1 LECGPLTASSPFRKA
16 AFFSYYDTGPKGWG
30 LLPSKHQLLCIL
42 TFADGWAKLQKIE
55 DQHMEI
61 KAIRGFNDILP
72 DEIGKWQ
79 FVEKTARE
87 VFEGFGFMEIR
98 IPILERT
105 ELFSRG
111 IGEATDIVEKEMY
124 TFADRSGN
132 SLTLR
137 PEATASM
144 ARAYLEHQLYNFDSL
159 AKLYCIGPMF
169 RYERPQ
175 KGRYRQFY
183 QIDSE
188 VFGVGNP
195 MVDAELIIMLLHFL
209 RSVGLEK
216 LELQINT
223 LGDRTCR
230 PKYREGLKKYLE
242 GRAFQLCEDCRRR
255 IETNPLRVLD
265 CKVETCKQAI
275 ADAPKVTD
283 FICLE
288 CQKHFDSVKEYLEA
302 AGLAYIVNPRM
313 VRGLDY
319 YTRTAFEVV
328 SYQLGSQNAVAGGGR
343 YDNLFQEI
351 GGKEIP
357 GIGFAIGMERLI
369 SLLPQEKGFFK
380 YPDLFIAALG
390 ETPFKEASQIVNRLH
405 LEGIRAELDY
415 EGKSLKSQMRRADKL
430 KARYTLILGEEELKR
445 KKAVLRNMG
454 TKAQEEIPMGDGFLN
469 VIKDKIS
476 TID

>member
-1 LECGPLTASSPFRKA
+1 
-16 AFFSYYDTGPKGWG
+16 
-30 LLPSKHQLLCIL
+30 
-42 TFADGWAKLQKIE
+42 
-55 DQHMEI
+55 MEI

-79 FVEKTARE
+79 FVEKAARE
-87 VFEGFGFMEIR
+87 VFEGFGFSEIR

-124 TFADRSGN
+124 TFTDRSGN

-144 ARAYLEHQLYNFDSL
+144 ARAYLEHQLYTFDPV

-183 QIDSE
+183 QIDAE
-188 VFGVGNP
+188 VFGVENP
-195 MVDAELIIMLLHFL
+195 IVDAEIIVMLIHFL
-209 RSVGLEK
+209 KRVGLEK

-230 PKYREGLKKYLE
+230 PKYRDELKRFLTSKS
-242 GRAFQLCEDCRRR
+242 FQLCEDCQRRLQ
-255 IETNPLRVLD
+255 TNPLRIFD
-265 CKVETCKQAI
+265 CKVETCQQVI
-275 ADAPKVTD
+275 ADAPKVSD
-283 FICLE
+283 FICAE
-288 CQKHFDSVKEYLEA
+288 CQKHFDQVKKYLEM
-302 AGLAYIVNPRM
+302 AGLEYILNPKM

-328 SYQLGSQNAVAGGGR
+328 SYQLGSQNAVTGGGR

-351 GGKEIP
+351 GGLDIP
-357 GIGFAIGMERLI
+357 GIGFAIGMERLV
-369 SLLPQEKGFFK
+369 SLLLSEKDFNS
-380 YPDLFIAALG
+380 YPHLFIAALG
-390 ETPFKEASQIVNRLH
+390 QEPSKEAYRIVNQLH

-430 KARYTLILGEEELKR
+430 KARYVLILGEDELKR
-445 KKAVLRNMG
+445 GKAALRDMK
-454 TKAQEEIPMGDGFLN
+454 TKSQEEISMSNILA
-469 VIKDKIS
+469 VIKEKVREI
-476 TID
+476 

>member
-1 LECGPLTASSPFRKA
+1 
-16 AFFSYYDTGPKGWG
+16 
-30 LLPSKHQLLCIL
+30 
-42 TFADGWAKLQKIE
+42 
-55 DQHMEI
+55 MEVQ
-61 KAIRGFNDILP
+61 AIRGFNDVLP
-72 DEIGKWQ
+72 EEIGRWQ
-79 FVEKTARE
+79 FVEKTARK
-87 VFEGFGFMEIR
+87 VFEGFGFSEIR

-124 TFADRSGN
+124 TFTDRSGN

-144 ARAYLEHQLYNFDSL
+144 ARAYLEHQLYNFDSM

-183 QIDSE
+183 QVDAE
-188 VFGVGNP
+188 VFGVENP
-195 MVDAELIIMLLHFL
+195 MVDAELIAMLIHFL
-209 RSVGLEK
+209 KSVGLER
-216 LELQINT
+216 LELQLNT
-223 LGDRTCR
+223 LGDRACR

-242 GRAFQLCEDCRRR
+242 GKVSQLCEDCRRR
-255 IETNPLRVLD
+255 LESNPLRILD

-283 FICLE
+283 FICSE
-288 CQKHFDSVKEYLEA
+288 CQNHFDRVKEYLEA
-302 AGLAYIVNPRM
+302 AGLSYVLNPRM

-369 SLLPQEKGFFK
+369 SLLPEGGEFVKH
-380 YPDLFIAALG
+380 PDLFVAALG
-390 ETPFKEASQIVNRLH
+390 EASFKEAYRIVNQLH

-430 KARYTLILGEEELKR
+430 KSRYTLILGQEELNR
-445 KKAVLRNMG
+445 GKALLRNMG
-454 TKAQEEIPMGDGFLN
+454 TKSQEEIPMGDGFLN
-469 VIKDKIS
+469 QLKDKIS

>member
-1 LECGPLTASSPFRKA
+1 
-16 AFFSYYDTGPKGWG
+16 
-30 LLPSKHQLLCIL
+30 
-42 TFADGWAKLQKIE
+42 
-55 DQHMEI
+55 MEI

-79 FVEKTARE
+79 FVEETARE
-87 VFEGFGFMEIR
+87 VFEGFGFSEIR

-124 TFADRSGN
+124 TFTDRSGN

-144 ARAYLEHQLYNFDSL
+144 ARAYLEHQLYTFDPV

-183 QIDSE
+183 QIDAE
-188 VFGVGNP
+188 VFGVENA
-195 MVDAELIIMLLHFL
+195 MVDAEVIVMLIHFL
-209 RSVGLEK
+209 KRVGFEK

-223 LGDRTCR
+223 LGDQTCR
-230 PKYREGLKKYLE
+230 PKYREELKKFLE
-242 GRAFQLCEDCRRR
+242 SKSFQLCEDCQRRLQ
-255 IETNPLRVLD
+255 TNPLRIFD
-265 CKVETCKQAI
+265 CKVETCQEAI
-275 ADAPKVTD
+275 ANAPKVSD
-283 FICLE
+283 FICSE
-288 CQKHFDSVKEYLEA
+288 CQKHFDLVKKYLET
-302 AGLAYIVNPRM
+302 AGLQYILNPRM

-343 YDNLFQEI
+343 YDSLFQEI
-351 GGKEIP
+351 GGLKIP
-357 GIGFAIGMERLI
+357 GIGFAIGMERLV
-369 SLLPQEKGFFK
+369 SLLPRDKEFIS
-380 YPDLFIAALG
+380 YPYLFIAVLG
-390 ETPFKEASQIVNRLH
+390 QEPSKEAYRIINQLH

-430 KARYTLILGEEELKR
+430 KARYVLILGEDELKR
-445 KKAVLRNMG
+445 GRAAFRNME
-454 TKAQEEIPMGDGFLN
+454 TKFQEEIS
-469 VIKDKIS
+469 IDKLSEILKS
-476 TID
+476 KIAQ